1 MTGPAGVGLV
11 GVGPVGVGLVG
22 YGMAAIS
29 LHAPLIAAEPRLALR
44 AVVSRDPAKVHR
56 DLPAVP
62 VVPTLDDLLADGTV
76 ELVVVAAP
84 TAVHFELAAAA
95 LRAGRHVVVDKP
107 LTVTVAEADE
117 LVALAAAAGRQL
129 AAFHQRRWDSDFR
142 SLTRCVHSGQLGR
155 VSTYLARFDRFR
167 PERQDRWRERPGP
180 GAGVLYDLGSHL
192 VDQALVLLGRPETVW
207 ADVGTQRSGAVV
219 DDYFHVVLGYG
230 SLRAIL
236 HAGSLVLAP
245 GPRLEAHGDAG
256 SFVSHGID
264 GQIPALLAGER
275 PGDPG
280 WGRSGGAATLTTV
293 DGARPAERVPGA
305 YETFYRQMA
314 AAVRGEGPVPVPA
327 TEARD
332 VLRVIECA
340 LRSSAEARTLRLD

>member
-1 MTGPAGVGLV
+1 MTGPV

-22 YGMAAIS
+22 YGMAAAS
-29 LHAPLIAAEPRLALR
+29 LHAPLIGAEPGLALR

-62 VVPTLDDLLADGTV
+62 VMSTVDDMLADGGI

-84 TAVHFELAAAA
+84 NAVHFELAAAA

-107 LTVTVAEADE
+107 MTVTVAEADE
-117 LVALAAAAGRQL
+117 LVALATAADRRL

-142 SLTRCVHSGQLGR
+142 SLARCVQAGMLGR

-167 PERQDRWRERPGP
+167 PDRLDRWRERPGP
-180 GAGVLYDLGSHL
+180 GAGVFYDLGTHL
-192 VDQALVLLGRPETVW
+192 VDQALVLFGLPATVW
-207 ADVGTQRSGAVV
+207 ADVGTQRPGAVV

-230 SLRAIL
+230 PLRAIL

-245 GPRLEAHGDAG
+245 TPRLEAHGDAG
-256 SFVSHGID
+256 SFVSHGMD
-264 GQIPALLAGER
+264 GQIPALLAGQR

-280 WGRSGGAATLTTV
+280 WGRSGGSATLTTV
-293 DGARPAERVPGA
+293 DGAGPAERVPGA

-314 AAVRGEGPVPVPA
+314 AAVRGAGPVPVSA
-327 TEARD
+327 EAARE
-332 VLRVIECA
+332 VTRVIECA
-340 LRSSAEARTLRLD
+340 RRSSAEGRTLALR

>member
-1 MTGPAGVGLV
+1 VTTS
-11 GVGPVGVGLVG
+11 PVGVGLVG
-22 YGMAAIS
+22 YGMAAAS
-29 LHAPLIAAEPRLALR
+29 LHAPLIGAEPRLALR
-44 AVVSRDPAKVHR
+44 AVVSSDPAKVHR

-62 VVPTLDDLLADGTV
+62 VVSTVDGLLTDPAV

-84 TAVHFELAAAA
+84 TAVHFEIAAAA

-117 LVALAAAAGRQL
+117 LIALAAAAGRQL
-129 AAFHQRRWDSDFR
+129 AAFHQRRWDSDYL

-155 VSTYLARFDRFR
+155 VSTYLARYDRFR
-167 PERQDRWRERPGP
+167 PEVVDRWRERPGP
-180 GAGVLYDLGSHL
+180 GAGLLHDLGAHL
-192 VDQALVLLGRPETVW
+192 VDQALLLLGLPATVT
-207 ADVGTQRSGAVV
+207 ADVGTQRPGATV

-230 SLRAIL
+230 PLRAIL

-245 GPRLEAHGDAG
+245 GPRLEVHGDAG
-256 SFVSHGID
+256 SFVSQGID
-264 GQIPALLAGER
+264 GQVAALLEGAR

-280 WGRSGGAATLTTV
+280 WGRTGGAAMLTTV

-305 YETFYRQMA
+305 YETFYRQLA

-327 TEARD
+327 GAARD
-332 VLRVIECA
+332 VVRVLECA
-340 LRSSAEARTLRLD
+340 RRSSAEGRTLPLG